1 VWLAPEDERDYVRT
15 TDRGD
20 DDVRKLFIGL
30 LLLAACK
37 TSTTD
42 TPASGP
48 APAAAVSSARP
59 ALDAFLAAIKAKDLQ
74 ALGAAWG
81 DKNGAIRDSKRI
93 SRDELEKREL
103 VLMCYFN
110 HDSYKILDDAPA
122 AGGERRMSVAL
133 TRGTLTRT
141 TDFFLVSG
149 PERWYVRTAN
159 MEPVRDLCSRK
170 F

>member
-1 VWLAPEDERDYVRT
+1 M
-15 TDRGD
+15 
-20 DDVRKLFIGL
+20 RKLFIGL

-37 TSTTD
+37 TTTTV

-48 APAAAVSSARP
+48 TPATAASGARP
-59 ALDAFLAAIKAKDLQ
+59 ALDEFLAAIRAKDLQ
-74 ALGAAWG
+74 ALGGAWG

-103 VLMCYFN
+103 LLMCYFN
-110 HDSYKILDDAPA
+110 HDSYKVVDDIAV
-122 AGGERRMSVAL
+122 AGGERRMTVAL

-149 PERWYVRTAN
+149 PTRWYVRTAG
-159 MEPVRDLCSRK
+159 MESVRDLCSRK
-170 F
+170 APS

>member
-1 VWLAPEDERDYVRT
+1 M
-15 TDRGD
+15 
-20 DDVRKLFIGL
+20 RKLFIGL

-42 TPASGP
+42 TPTSGP
-48 APAAAVSSARP
+48 APAPAVSSARP

-110 HDSYKILDDAPA
+110 HDSYKVLDDTPA
-122 AGGERRMSVAL
+122 AGGERRMTVAL

>member
-1 VWLAPEDERDYVRT
+1 MK
-15 TDRGD
+15 
-20 DDVRKLFIGL
+20 KLLIGL

-37 TSTTD
+37 TSTTEMPATT
-42 TPASGP
+42 TPVS
-48 APAAAVSSARP
+48 AVTGARP
-59 ALDAFLAAIKAKDLQ
+59 ALDAFLAAIRAKDLQ

-110 HDSYKILDDAPA
+110 HDSYKVLNEAPA
-122 AGGERRMSVAL
+122 TNGERVMTVSL

-141 TDFFLVSG
+141 TDFFLTSG
-149 PERWYVRTAN
+149 SERWYVRTAN
-159 MEPVRDLCSRK
+159 MEPVRDLCSK
-170 F
+170 K

>member
-1 VWLAPEDERDYVRT
+1 M
-15 TDRGD
+15 
-20 DDVRKLFIGL
+20 RKLLIGL

-37 TSTTD
+37 TSTTE
-42 TPASGP
+42 TPATGPTTATGASG
-48 APAAAVSSARP
+48 ARP
-59 ALDAFLAAIKAKDLQ
+59 ALDAFLAAIRAKDLQ

-110 HDSYKILDDAPA
+110 HDSYKVLDDVPV

-149 PERWYVRTAN
+149 PERWYVRTAG
-159 MEPVRDLCSRK
+159 MDPVRDLCAK
-170 F
+170 KPQ

>member
-1 VWLAPEDERDYVRT
+1 VWLAREYTWNYVRT
-15 TDRGD
+15 IDRGD

-37 TSTTD
+37 TSTTVIPVSGP
-42 TPASGP
+42 TPAT
-48 APAAAVSSARP
+48 APSSARP
-59 ALDAFLAAIKAKDLQ
+59 ALDEFLAAIRAKDLQ
-74 ALGAAWG
+74 ALGGAWG

-110 HDSYKILDDAPA
+110 HDSYKVVDDNIV
-122 AGGERRMSVAL
+122 AGGERKMTVAL

-159 MEPVRDLCSRK
+159 MDPVRDLCSRK
-170 F
+170 P

>member
-1 VWLAPEDERDYVRT
+1 M
-15 TDRGD
+15 
-20 DDVRKLFIGL
+20 RKLFIGL

-37 TSTTD
+37 TTT
-42 TPASGP
+42 TVVPASGP
-48 APAAAVSSARP
+48 TTATGASSARP
-59 ALDAFLAAIKAKDLQ
+59 ALDEFLAAIRAKDLQ
-74 ALGAAWG
+74 ALGGAWG

-110 HDSYKILDDAPA
+110 HDSYKVVDDNLV
-122 AGGERRMSVAL
+122 AGGERKMTVAL

-159 MEPVRDLCSRK
+159 MDPVRDLCSK
-170 F
+170 KS